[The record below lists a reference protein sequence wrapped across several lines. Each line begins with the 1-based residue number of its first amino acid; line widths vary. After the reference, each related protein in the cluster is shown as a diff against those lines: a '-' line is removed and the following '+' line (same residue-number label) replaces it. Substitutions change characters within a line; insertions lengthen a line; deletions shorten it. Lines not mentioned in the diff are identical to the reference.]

1 MCQPGKVS
9 QRWLWHVVA
18 RADDAQATLIRTYTA
33 NNNQCVCL
41 NFSGFPDIFAGF
53 LLDGFI
59 TFQPSNAED
68 KALRMLLSSGASQAE
83 LQVADPQFASN
94 TKSL

>member
-1 MCQPGKVS
+1 M
-9 QRWLWHVVA
+9 
-18 RADDAQATLIRTYTA
+18 
-33 NNNQCVCL
+33 
-41 NFSGFPDIFAGF
+41 FAGF

-83 LQVADPQFASN
+83 LQVADPQFVISGHLSYYVTVFYGN
-94 TKSL
+94 PQCFFLRTI